1 MNSTTT
7 IAVDLAKN
15 VFQIAVA
22 NKPGRIAEDHRLT
35 RAQLLRFFAQRQP
48 ATVLLEACGTAHHW
62 ARQLAALGHRPVLLP
77 PREVRP
83 FRTAKSKTDRND
95 CKAILAAFR
104 NAHFHAVPVKS
115 IDQQTLTALHRLRS
129 QWLADRTARIN
140 TLRGLLRE
148 LGIFIAQGAN
158 QVLPT
163 VWNLLQDPD
172 SDIPYA
178 LRQPFAEAC
187 LEIQELGERVRA
199 VETQLE
205 QIAKQLPAVSKL
217 RTIPGV
223 GLLTATAL
231 FAFIGSPSRFPT
243 ARHFAA
249 FLGLTPTEHS
259 SGERRFLGRISKRG
273 DSYLRML
280 LIHGARSVLL
290 TAKKQQRPDRLR
302 TWALKLERRSHHN
315 QAACALAN
323 KLARIAWAVWHNDVP
338 YQSASA

>member
-1 MNSTTT
+1 MHPTST

-15 VFQIAVA
+15 VFQIVVA
-22 NKPGRIAEDHRLT
+22 NKPGRITEDHRLA
-35 RAQLLRFFAQRQP
+35 RSKFLRFFAQRQP

-62 ARQLAALGHRPVLLP
+62 ARKLTALGHQPVLLP

-104 NAHFHAVPVKS
+104 GAQFHAVPVKS
-115 IDQQTLTALHRLRS
+115 VDQQTLTALHRLRS
-129 QWLADRTARIN
+129 QWQADRTARIN

-148 LGIFIAQGAN
+148 LGVFIPQGAN
-158 QVLPT
+158 QVLPA
-163 VWNLLQDPD
+163 VWTLLQDLDSEIPD
-172 SDIPYA
+172 A

-187 LEIQELGERVRA
+187 LEIQELGERVRT
-199 VETQLE
+199 VEAQLE
-205 QIAKQLPAVSKL
+205 RLAKQLPAVSKL
-217 RTIPGV
+217 RTVPGV

-231 FAFIGSPSRFPT
+231 FAFIGNPKRFPS

-259 SGERRFLGRISKRG
+259 SGERRYLGRISKRG

-280 LIHGARSVLL
+280 LVHGARSVLL
-290 TAKKQQRPDRLR
+290 TAKKQNKPDRLR
-302 TWALKLERRSHHN
+302 TWALKLERRTHHN

-323 KLARIAWAVWHNDVP
+323 KLARVAWAVWCHDTT
-338 YQSASA
+338 YQPAAA

>member
-1 MNSTTT
+1 M
-7 IAVDLAKN
+7 
-15 VFQIAVA
+15 
-22 NKPGRIAEDHRLT
+22 
-35 RAQLLRFFAQRQP
+35 
-48 ATVLLEACGTAHHW
+48 
-62 ARQLAALGHRPVLLP
+62 P

-104 NAHFHAVPVKS
+104 NAHCHAVPVES
-115 IDQQTLTALHRLRS
+115 IDQQTLTAFHRLRS
-129 QWLADRTARIN
+129 QRQADRTARIN

-172 SDIPYA
+172 SQIPAA
-178 LRQPFAEAC
+178 LRQRFAEAC
-187 LEIQELGERVRA
+187 LEIQELAEGVRA

-205 QIAKQLPAVSKL
+205 QLAKQLRAVCRL
-217 RTIPGV
+217 RAIPGV

-231 FAFIGSPSRFPT
+231 FAFIGSPSRFPS

-273 DSYLRML
+273 DRYLRML
-280 LIHGARSVLL
+280 LVHGARSV
-290 TAKKQQRPDRLR
+290 ADRQE
-302 TWALKLERRSHHN
+302 A
-315 QAACALAN
+315 
-323 KLARIAWAVWHNDVP
+323 
-338 YQSASA
+338 